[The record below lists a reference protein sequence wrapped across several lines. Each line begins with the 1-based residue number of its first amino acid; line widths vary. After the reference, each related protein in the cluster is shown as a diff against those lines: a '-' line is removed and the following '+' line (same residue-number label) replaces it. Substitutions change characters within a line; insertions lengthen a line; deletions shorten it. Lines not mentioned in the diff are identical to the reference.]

1 MTERE
6 KQTITLVSHY
16 GALSKKELAE
26 REGISWATAVKLVSN
41 LESDGIPTCVG
52 SESQPEVT
60 GKNPLLYDLSDQHPL
75 AIGMA
80 VSSSTTTIIL
90 TNLKNALV
98 HQATHPTIKNPTL
111 SQLQD
116 FFITTCLDFAQKSLY
131 ARGAALLLLQ
141 EYFTKL

>member
-52 SESQPEVT
+52 SESQLEKHDPAPC
-60 GKNPLLYDLSDQHPL
+60 GPSSDQKPDAFPITGLFHHDL
-75 AIGMA
+75 FRFCA
-80 VSSSTTTIIL
+80 TIL
-90 TNLKNALV
+90 NRQGCAGR
-98 HQATHPTIKNPTL
+98 H
-111 SQLQD
+111 
-116 FFITTCLDFAQKSLY
+116 
-131 ARGAALLLLQ
+131 
-141 EYFTKL
+141 